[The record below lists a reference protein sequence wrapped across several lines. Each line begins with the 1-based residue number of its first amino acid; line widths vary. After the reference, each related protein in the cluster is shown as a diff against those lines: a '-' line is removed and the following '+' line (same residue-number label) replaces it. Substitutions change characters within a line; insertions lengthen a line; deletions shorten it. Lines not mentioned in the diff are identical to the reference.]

1 MIQCMIRKTARY
13 LLPAACAALALNFL
27 VCPPVA
33 AAPAKPKA
41 NTAKPDRKPDR
52 KPDPGAS
59 PAGPAGTAGK
69 PALVASFGDWG
80 VYLSQ
85 AGKSKICYAL
95 AQPKE
100 RQPANLKR
108 DPAYVFISSR
118 PAEHV
123 HNEVSVIMGF
133 PLKEGGADAKAEV
146 GSATFGLVA
155 NDQNAWI
162 KNAAEEGP
170 FIGALKKGSK
180 LLVRAASK
188 KGNVT
193 TDIYSLAGLGPAL
206 ERVRKECP

>member
-1 MIQCMIRKTARY
+1 MIQRMIRKTDRY
-13 LLPAACAALALNFL
+13 LGPAACAALALNFL
-27 VCPPVA
+27 VCPPAA
-33 AAPAKPKA
+33 AAPAKPKTK
-41 NTAKPDRKPDR
+41 TAKPDS
-52 KPDPGAS
+52 GVS

-69 PALVASFGDWG
+69 PALVVNFGDWG
-80 VYLSQ
+80 VYVSQ

-118 PAEHV
+118 PAERV

-146 GSATFGLVA
+146 GSTTFALVA
-155 NDQNAWI
+155 SDQNAWI

-170 FIGALKKGSK
+170 FIGAMKKGGK
-180 LLVRAASK
+180 LIVRAASK